1 MATTTLDRP
10 PAAPTS
16 RVTRERDF
24 EPNFGPQDMLAI
36 RAIFGIMVGI
46 FTAALVLYASI
57 ALVAG

>member
-1 MATTTLDRP
+1 MATTMLERP
-10 PAAPTS
+10 PARPVSQTG
-16 RVTRERDF
+16 RDPDV